1 LTEKSPQ
8 DLPRTD
14 IGSMGGKGLTC
25 TTRLLAD
32 PK

>member
-1 LTEKSPQ
+1 
-8 DLPRTD
+8 
-14 IGSMGGKGLTC
+14 MGGKGLTC

>member
-1 LTEKSPQ
+1 
-8 DLPRTD
+8 LPLTD
-14 IGSMGGKGLTC
+14 IGLIGGKGLTC

>member
-1 LTEKSPQ
+1 
-8 DLPRTD
+8 
-14 IGSMGGKGLTC
+14 MGGKGLTR